1 MGAIGRRRL
10 LESAGVL
17 LAAGRISA
25 GNVVSPTIEGDNAG
39 EPLLLR
45 NFEPRSML
53 HVPETKV
60 LRSRY
65 PVIDIHTHLS
75 SVAKHAGGVGI
86 GEEMQYFA
94 TAEDVLPLMDRKNL
108 RIMVNLT
115 GGVDH
120 DAKVFPVHEWQHV
133 LGRREILH
141 FLADSHASGVF
152 GD

>member
-53 HVPETKV
+53 HVRETKV

-75 SVAKHAGGVGI
+75 SVAKHRS
-86 GEEMQYFA
+86 EEHTSELQS
-94 TAEDVLPLMDRKNL
+94 R
-108 RIMVNLT
+108 
-115 GGVDH
+115 
-120 DAKVFPVHEWQHV
+120 
-133 LGRREILH
+133 LH
-141 FLADSHASGVF
+141 LVCRLLLEKKTENQ
-152 GD
+152 

>member
-39 EPLLLR
+39 EPLVIR

-53 HVPETKV
+53 HVRETKV

-65 PVIDIHTHLS
+65 DVIDIHIHLS
-75 SVAKHAGGVGI
+75 SVVNYAGGVGF

-94 TAEDVLPLMDRKNL
+94 TVEAVLALMDRNKL
-108 RIMVNLT
+108 SSMVNSPR
-115 GGVDH
+115 GV
-120 DAKVFPVHEWQHV
+120 
-133 LGRREILH
+133 G
-141 FLADSHASGVF
+141 
-152 GD
+152 

>member
-115 GGVDH
+115 GGVGKGLQE
-120 DAKVFPVHEWQHV
+120 AIRSEE
-133 LGRREILH
+133 RRVGKECRSRWSPYH
-141 FLADSHASGVF
+141 
-152 GD
+152 

>member
-53 HVPETKV
+53 HVRETKV
-60 LRSRY
+60 L
-65 PVIDIHTHLS
+65 
-75 SVAKHAGGVGI
+75 
-86 GEEMQYFA
+86 
-94 TAEDVLPLMDRKNL
+94 DRKSTRLNSSHGY
-108 RIMVNLT
+108 ISY
-115 GGVDH
+115 
-120 DAKVFPVHEWQHV
+120 AVFCLKKKKKKKSKIIIE
-133 LGRREILH
+133 LH
-141 FLADSHASGVF
+141 QTKLVVYKIRSIIFDV
-152 GD
+152 

>member
-53 HVPETKV
+53 HVRETKV

-86 GEEMQYFA
+86 GEEMQY
-94 TAEDVLPLMDRKNL
+94 
-108 RIMVNLT
+108 
-115 GGVDH
+115 
-120 DAKVFPVHEWQHV
+120 
-133 LGRREILH
+133 
-141 FLADSHASGVF
+141 
-152 GD
+152 